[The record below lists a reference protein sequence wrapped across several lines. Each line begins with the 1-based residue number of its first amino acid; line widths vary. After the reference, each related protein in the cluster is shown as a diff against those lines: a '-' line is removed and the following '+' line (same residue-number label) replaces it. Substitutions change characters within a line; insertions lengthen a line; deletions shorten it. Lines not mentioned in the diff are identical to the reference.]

1 MISRAPV
8 AALVAVGLTFL
19 AGCSDDPAS
28 SGSSAGD
35 DTEVTICQP
44 DGTAQATDDLPA
56 VGAVAEAMADLEAEL
71 GAPQQYFEVNATAR
85 LVNLWVALNDGALA
99 QPWVW
104 VDGELSSEDGRA
116 AGGGTFTA
124 EDVDF
129 DADTVLDQVRAEV
142 PDAILETFY
151 IHGDSEGNV
160 QYSLLTSAQ
169 CGGGLDVVI
178 GADGS
183 VKSVDPVN

>member
-1 MISRAPV
+1 MISRASVAVFV
-8 AALVAVGLTFL
+8 AAGLTLL
-19 AGCSDDPAS
+19 AGCSDDPAGTD
-28 SGSSAGD
+28 GSVGGD
-35 DTEVTICQP
+35 TAVTICEP
-44 DGTAQATDDLPA
+44 DGTAQAADDLPA
-56 VGAVAEAMADLEAEL
+56 VDAVATAMADLEDRL

-104 VDGELSSEDGRA
+104 VDGELSSEDAQA

-124 EDVDF
+124 ADVDF
-129 DADTVLDQVRAEV
+129 DAGTVLDQVRSEV

-151 IHGDSEGNV
+151 IHGDGEGNV

>member
-1 MISRAPV
+1 MISRASV
-8 AALVAVGLTFL
+8 AVFVAVGLTFL

-28 SGSSAGD
+28 SDGSGGA
-35 DTEVTICQP
+35 DTDVTICEPQ
-44 DGTAQATDDLPA
+44 GTAQAEDDLPA
-56 VGAVAEAMADLEAEL
+56 VASVETAMADLEAEL

-104 VDGELSSEDGRA
+104 VDGELSSEAGQT

-124 EDVDF
+124 DDVDF
-129 DADTVLDQVRAEV
+129 DAETVLDQVRTEV
-142 PDAILETFY
+142 PEAILETFY
-151 IHGDSEGNV
+151 IHGDGEGNV

>member
-1 MISRAPV
+1 MTSRVPV
-8 AALVAVGLTFL
+8 AALLAAGLTFL
-19 AGCSDDPAS
+19 AGCSDDPATSDDS
-28 SGSSAGD
+28 S
-35 DTEVTICQP
+35 TVTICDP

-56 VGAVAEAMADLEAEL
+56 VGSVQQAMADLEGQL

-104 VDGELSSEDGRA
+104 VDGELSSEDGQA

-124 EDVDF
+124 ADVEF
-129 DADTVLDQVRAEV
+129 DPATILDPVRAEV
-142 PDAILETFY
+142 PDVILETFY
-151 IHGDSEGNV
+151 IHGDGEGNV
-160 QYSLLTSAQ
+160 QYSLLSSAQ

>member
-1 MISRAPV
+1 MISRTSV
-8 AALVAVGLTFL
+8 AAFVVVGLALL
-19 AGCSDDPAS
+19 AGCSDDPAASDGS
-28 SGSSAGD
+28 SGA
-35 DTEVTICQP
+35 DTDVTICEP
-44 DGTAQATDDLPA
+44 DGTAQAAVDLPA
-56 VGAVAEAMADLEAEL
+56 VGSVAEAIADLEAEL

-104 VDGELSSEDGRA
+104 VDGALSAEDGQA

-124 EDVDF
+124 DDVDF

-151 IHGDSEGNV
+151 IHGDGEGNV

>member
-1 MISRAPV
+1 MISRVP
-8 AALVAVGLTFL
+8 AAAVLAVGLAFL
-19 AGCSDDPAS
+19 AACSDDP
-28 SGSSAGD
+28 SSAD
-35 DTEVTICQP
+35 DGAVVTICDP
-44 DGTAQATDDLPA
+44 EGTAQADADLPA
-56 VGAVAEAMADLEAEL
+56 VGSVEQAMADLEKEL

-85 LVNLWVALNDGALA
+85 LVNLWVALNDGSLA

-104 VDGELSSEDGRA
+104 VDGELSSEDGQA

-124 EDVDF
+124 ADVDF
-129 DADTVLDQVRAEV
+129 DAATLLDPVRAEV

-151 IHGDSEGNV
+151 VHGDGEGNV